1 MLAIPDGQEL
11 FDNASQVQ
19 NGTLTG
25 TTETLILANAML
37 AIRRSSG
44 IVASGHLYIKP
55 GAGVTA
61 VTPRIRKGYFSADPK
76 EGTVGAIVWEVA
88 GLPVTPGV
96 PQAIP
101 ISGIFGPEQYMRAG
115 GGQHSVTL
123 QQVGGATPPSNG
135 SVIYASVA
143 FFNPVMDVA
152 DPQSVTYWG

>member
-11 FDNASQVQ
+11 YDNASDIQ

-25 TTETLILANAML
+25 TAETRVLANAML
-37 AIRRSSG
+37 AIRKSSG
-44 IVASGHLYIKP
+44 IVVSGHLYIKP
-55 GAGVTA
+55 GPGVTA
-61 VTPRIRKGYFSADPK
+61 VTPRIRKGYFSTNPK

-96 PQAIP
+96 TNAIP
-101 ISGIFGPEQYMRAG
+101 ISGIFGADECMQAD

-123 QQVGGATPPSNG
+123 QQVGAAPVGNG

-143 FFNPVMDVA
+143 FFNTVRDVA
-152 DPQSVTYWG
+152 DPQSVSYWG